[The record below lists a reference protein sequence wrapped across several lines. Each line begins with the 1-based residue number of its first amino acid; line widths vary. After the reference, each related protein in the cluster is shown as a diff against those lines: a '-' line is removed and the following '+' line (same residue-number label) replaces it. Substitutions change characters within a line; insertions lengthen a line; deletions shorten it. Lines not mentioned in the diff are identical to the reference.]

1 MIGKMSAYI
10 RSVKK
15 IEKDSESSKDPE
27 MSFAIN
33 WANHVVSVIRKNKN
47 DRQFV
52 GEVVMSASEY
62 FKNELNDQQKTDVFC
77 FLLGSITRNNSG
89 K

>member
-1 MIGKMSAYI
+1 MIGKMSSYI

-15 IEKDSESSKDPE
+15 IEKDSLGSKDPE

-33 WANHVVSVIRKNKN
+33 WTNHVVSVIRKNKG
-47 DRQFV
+47 DSQFI

-77 FLLGSITRNNSG
+77 YLLGTVTKSSSG

>member
-1 MIGKMSAYI
+1 MIGKMSSYI
-10 RSVKK
+10 RSVRK
-15 IEKDSESSKDPE
+15 IEKDSLGSKDPE

-33 WANHVVSVIRKNKN
+33 WTNHVVSVIRKNKG
-47 DRQFV
+47 DRQFI

-62 FKNELNDQQKTDVFC
+62 FKNELNDQQKTDAFC
-77 FLLGSITRNNSG
+77 YLLGTVTKSSSG